1 MPEPM
6 PERAGSAAVLVILLP
21 PSEGKAPGG
30 AGPAWA
36 VEQGA
41 FGPALAPGRTRVAN
55 ALKRARGGTAKQLGA
70 KGDLLTAAK
79 AANLVA
85 VGGPTRPAH
94 ERFTGVVWGHLDP
107 PTLPVTARRRAEAGV
122 LVVSGLTGL
131 TAWADPVPDFRLKL
145 SASVPPVGNVAAFWR
160 PRLSPV
166 LNDHLDGH
174 TVVDLLP
181 NEHRAAWIPEPD
193 RYELLRP
200 ALVHRDGKPA
210 GHGGK
215 AAKGLLARALLVSGD
230 IDATLASFDPAGSG
244 LVGADDLVLTTE
256 ADELDGTQVQAEG
269 GG

>member
-1 MPEPM
+1 
-6 PERAGSAAVLVILLP
+6 VLVILLP

-30 AGPAWA
+30 SGPAWT
-36 VEQGA
+36 VEEGA
-41 FGPALAPGRTRVAN
+41 YGPALAMGRTRVAN
-55 ALKRARGGTAKQLGA
+55 ALKRAKGGTAKQLGA

-79 AANLVA
+79 AANLEA
-85 VGGPTRPAH
+85 VGGLTLPAH

-107 PTLPVTARRRAEAGV
+107 PSLPAAARRRAEDGV
-122 LVVSGLTGL
+122 LVISALTGL

-166 LNDHLDGH
+166 LNDHLAGH

-193 RYELLRP
+193 RYDLLRP
-200 ALVHRDGKPA
+200 VLLHRDGKPA

-230 IDATLASFDPAGSG
+230 VEATLATFDPAAQG
-244 LVGADDLVLTTE
+244 LVGADDLVLRTE
-256 ADELDGTQVQAEG
+256 G
-269 GG
+269 